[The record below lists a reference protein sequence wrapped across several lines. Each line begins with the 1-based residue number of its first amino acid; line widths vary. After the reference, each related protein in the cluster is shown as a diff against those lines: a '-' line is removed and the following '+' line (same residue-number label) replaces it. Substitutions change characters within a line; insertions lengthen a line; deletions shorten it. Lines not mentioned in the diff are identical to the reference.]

1 MARLMRHIPAAFR
14 YGLENTII
22 EFHLEWYSKIID
34 CVLI

>member
-14 YGLENTII
+14 YGLKNTII